1 MKATDTGLTLNFHAL
16 APMKYKRSVII
27 GFVHRVYRS
36 SSSWHNIHMGLE
48 KAKSILVNNQYP
60 VNLVEDIFKETLNK
74 LVTCNVDSSDTESG
88 HDETLDVNAC
98 IHNVPDKD
106 KYLFFLEYRGK
117 PSEHFAHALRKLNA
131 PCRIIMTLVKTKS
144 EVSALKTPV
153 PHMLQNNL
161 VYQINCPGCSASYV
175 GQTSRLL
182 QQRFKEHMGS
192 RGLIKNHFELC
203 GTSPLEDQVKILGK
217 NRGDKLM
224 SLEALFIHR
233 LKPTLNSKDEYKSRV
248 LKLKF

>member
-1 MKATDTGLTLNFHAL
+1 
-16 APMKYKRSVII
+16 
-27 GFVHRVYRS
+27 
-36 SSSWHNIHMGLE
+36 
-48 KAKSILVNNQYP
+48 
-60 VNLVEDIFKETLNK
+60 
-74 LVTCNVDSSDTESG
+74 
-88 HDETLDVNAC
+88 
-98 IHNVPDKD
+98 
-106 KYLFFLEYRGK
+106 
-117 PSEHFAHALRKLNA
+117 
-131 PCRIIMTLVKTKS
+131 MTLVKTKS

-192 RGLIKNHFELC
+192 RGLIKNHFEIC
-203 GTSPLEDQVKILGK
+203 GTLPSEDQVKILGK